1 MNKQIAETG
10 SNINRDIESLLDEIE
25 ELYNVIMEK
34 GFGLEKLNLD
44 LMLALDSNLN
54 QDFQNLNMDCST
66 TLETNCRD

>member
-1 MNKQIAETG
+1 MNKQMAETG

-34 GFGLEKLNLD
+34 RFGLEKLNLD

-54 QDFQNLNMDCST
+54 QDFQNLNMDC
-66 TLETNCRD
+66 RD

>member
-34 GFGLEKLNLD
+34 RFGLEKLNLD

-54 QDFQNLNMDCST
+54 QDFQNLNMDCSL
-66 TLETNCRD
+66 TLETKCRD